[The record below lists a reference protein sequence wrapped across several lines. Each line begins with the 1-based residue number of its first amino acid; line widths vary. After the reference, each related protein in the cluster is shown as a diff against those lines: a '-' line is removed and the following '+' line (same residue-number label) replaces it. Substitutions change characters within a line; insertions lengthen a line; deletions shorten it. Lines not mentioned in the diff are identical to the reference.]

1 MAFYKIKVQEINY
14 GQVEIKAES
23 YEEAC
28 EKVYDAVL
36 HGECYWFDGEL
47 VIEEVEEMVER

>member
-28 EKVYDAVL
+28 EKVHDAVL
-36 HGECYWFDGEL
+36 RGECYWFDGEL